1 MKNFRVKMKHLI
13 SLCSFNGSTDY
24 WKKRYQQGF
33 NSGSGSYNCLAEFKA
48 KVINQ
53 FLSLNSITSVIE
65 FGCGDGN
72 QLSLIQY
79 PQYLGLD
86 VSDVAVKLCRA
97 KFANDLSKQFSL
109 MSDYQHQTADLTVSL
124 DVIYHLVEDLV
135 FENYMQMLFSA
146 ASAWVIIYSSN
157 TDKNSIFQAKHVRHR
172 CFIDWVNVN
181 QKKWTLV
188 EKIDNPYPKKIGNP
202 DTSFAD
208 FYIFRRSV

>member
-1 MKNFRVKMKHLI
+1 MKEFSVKIKHLI
-13 SLCSFNGSTDY
+13 SFFNFNGSTDY

-33 NSGSGSYNCLAEFKA
+33 NSGVGSYNRLAEFKA

-97 KFANDLSKQFSL
+97 KFANDITKKFSL
-109 MSDYQHQTADLTVSL
+109 MSDYQHKTADLTVSL
-124 DVIYHLVEDLV
+124 DVIFHLVEDSV
-135 FENYMQMLFSA
+135 FENYMKNLFTA

-157 TDKNSIFQAKHVRHR
+157 TEKNTFFQAKHVRHR

-181 QKKWTLV
+181 QNQFTLV
-188 EKIDNPYPKKIGNP
+188 EKIDNPYPKKVGNP